1 MYDPTLGTRCDN
13 DEVIDVSQ
21 VILSEEKTAVVLR
34 KLYLMKMSYEAE
46 AARYAR
52 NLAIEQLRPHKLY
65 PVMIYHDGVRWV
77 CSYGVFGDA
86 YTDYLPAQALGQSGV
101 EAFGSTP
108 SEACE
113 NFDRLWLGRYR
124 EEAPDD
130 ESDTGRDQDD
140 EL

>member
-1 MYDPTLGTRCDN
+1 
-13 DEVIDVSQ
+13 
-21 VILSEEKTAVVLR
+21 
-34 KLYLMKMSYEAE
+34 
-46 AARYAR
+46 
-52 NLAIEQLRPHKLY
+52 
-65 PVMIYHDGVRWV
+65 MIYHDGVRWV